1 MRPRRSRP
9 TSSTRAVKSR
19 SGWRKYPP
27 SSTRRPDRAPV
38 ATTTLALTPLPPRS
52 RLASARAIDQRRR
65 AEARQHVDQQHFAAI
80 GFDDLM
86 ADDLIA
92 GIVAALHQHAR
103 LDLRDQ
109 FYWRGFFKDH
119 DKLYRFQPRQ
129 HFPPPPFVPNR
140 PPLAPPPLRRFIA

>member
-27 SSTRRPDRAPV
+27 SSTRRPDRATV
-38 ATTTLALTPLPPRS
+38 STTTLALTPLPPRS

-109 FYWRGFFKDH
+109 FYLRVFFTDPH
-119 DKLYRFQPRQ
+119 GIHRFPRAR
-129 HFPPPPFVPNR
+129 PFR
-140 PPLAPPPLRRFIA
+140 P